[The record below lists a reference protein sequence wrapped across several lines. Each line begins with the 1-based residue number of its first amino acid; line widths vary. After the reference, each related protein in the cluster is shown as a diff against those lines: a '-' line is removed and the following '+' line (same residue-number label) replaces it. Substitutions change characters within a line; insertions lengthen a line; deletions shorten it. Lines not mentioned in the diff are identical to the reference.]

1 MFNLVN
7 NIIKNTISETLAKES
22 INTLNELKNAEIKK
36 KRLISNQKE
45 LLNLFDDLLEVI
57 FNNNNNNN
65 NNNNSN
71 NNANNNNDVS
81 ESGNENESENENENE
96 SENESCKIRQINY
109 CFKRIDKSESVEE
122 QINLFKKIDYLN
134 EFWYNSY
141 YDNNKEL
148 HLKILKLKFA
158 YIYNDIDEN
167 LFKEVFGH
175 TFVTLADKL
184 INTTNKEENKIII
197 NDIEKN
203 RDILYEH
210 DNFNNYVIQPAQKRH
225 DFMDAVKIV
234 IEFNETIQLDLV

>member
-1 MFNLVN
+1 M
-7 NIIKNTISETLAKES
+7 
-22 INTLNELKNAEIKK
+22 
-36 KRLISNQKE
+36 
-45 LLNLFDDLLEVI
+45 
-57 FNNNNNNN
+57 
-65 NNNNSN
+65 
-71 NNANNNNDVS
+71 S

-167 LFKEVFGH
+167 LF
-175 TFVTLADKL
+175 
-184 INTTNKEENKIII
+184 
-197 NDIEKN
+197 
-203 RDILYEH
+203 
-210 DNFNNYVIQPAQKRH
+210 
-225 DFMDAVKIV
+225 
-234 IEFNETIQLDLV
+234 

>member
-1 MFNLVN
+1 MVNLVN
-7 NIIKNTISETLAKES
+7 NIIKNTISETLAKEI
-22 INTLNELKNAEIKK
+22 INALNEFKNAEIKK
-36 KRLISNQKE
+36 KLFISNQKE

-65 NNNNSN
+65 NNN
-71 NNANNNNDVS
+71 ANNNNVS
-81 ESGNENESENENENE
+81 ESENENEIDNQNENESENK
-96 SENESCKIRQINY
+96 SCKIRQINY
-109 CFKRIDKSESVEE
+109 CFKTIDKSESVEE

-141 YDNNKEL
+141 YDDNKEL

-184 INTTNKEENKIII
+184 INTKNKAENKIII
-197 NDIEKN
+197 NDIGKN

-210 DNFNNYVIQPAQKRH
+210 DNFNNYLIQPAQKRR
-225 DFMDAVKIV
+225 DLMDAVQII